1 MFSVYLFSNIPQNRK
16 TIFYSFKVL
25 EVEIILPIALGSA
38 VGDNFREEK
47 IYLQMTQN
55 WSH

>member
-47 IYLQMTQN
+47 IYLQMT
-55 WSH
+55 